1 MLKPKK
7 KFGQNFL
14 TDQEI
19 CNQIISLEKIKNE
32 NILEIGPGNFALTE
46 LIIKNKPKKFFA
58 VEIDKEIFDIKKND
72 KIFEYL
78 LNEDALKFDEL
89 EKFNNERFSI
99 ISNLPFNISSELLVK
114 WCYFQNNYQC
124 INSMTLMFQKE
135 LAERIVAKIN
145 TKKYGRISILSNA
158 FFDIKKEIFVEKNKF
173 KPSPKVDAIVLKFTS
188 LKKNRIKKENLNKLE
203 NITSLFFNERR
214 KKNMKKIQKLFNE
227 KVIQDN
233 NLQQYFE
240 LRAENIDKD
249 TYYKMTEIN

>member
-14 TDQEI
+14 IDPEI

-58 VEIDKEIFDIKKND
+58 VEIDCEIFDVKKND
-72 KIFEYL
+72 KILEYL

-89 EKFNNERFSI
+89 KKFNNEKFSI

-114 WCYFQNNYQC
+114 WCYIQNNYQC

-135 LAERIVAKIN
+135 LAERIIAKIN
-145 TKKYGRISILSNA
+145 TKKYGRISILANA

-173 KPSPKVDAIVLKFTS
+173 QPSPKVDAVVLKFSS
-188 LKKNRIKKENLNKLE
+188 LKTNRIKKENLSKLE
-203 NITSLFFNERR
+203 NITTLFFNERR
-214 KKNMKKIQKLFNE
+214 KKNIKKIQKLFDE
-227 KVIQDN
+227 KIIKDN
-233 NLQQYFE
+233 KLQQYFE